1 MVDIAS
7 IRAAISN
14 FAASCQMLEK
24 SAFVPGPQG
33 GPPPGDPNAMPPG
46 GDPNAM
52 PPGAPPP
59 GDPNAMPPGGDP
71 NAMPP
76 PGDPNAMPP
85 GGDPNAMPPGG
96 APPAGGPPPGGMP
109 PELEQVLSEMGGG
122 MQEIAQTVEQQ
133 QATVEQLGSRQL
145 EIENKLQELSQL
157 LKGPAPFEGST
168 KGPKDVAAEAGAPAE
183 EGPVPAEEGPA
194 PQM

>member
-59 GDPNAMPPGGDP
+59 
-71 NAMPP
+71 
-76 PGDPNAMPP
+76 
-85 GGDPNAMPPGG
+85 GDPNAMPPGG

>member
-1 MVDIAS
+1 MIDIAS
-7 IRAAISN
+7 IRAAINN

-33 GPPPGDPNAMPPG
+33 GPPPG
-46 GDPNAM
+46 
-52 PPGAPPP
+52 
-59 GDPNAMPPGGDP
+59 AMPPGGDP

-76 PGDPNAMPP
+76 PPPGGDPNAMPPGAMPPGDPNAMPPPGAMPP

-96 APPAGGPPPGGMP
+96 APPPPAGGMP
-109 PELEQVLSEMGGG
+109 PELEQVLSDMGGG

-145 EIENKLQELSQL
+145 EIENKLQELQSL
-157 LKGPAPFEGST
+157 LKGPAPFEGSS
-168 KGPKDVAAEAGAPAE
+168 KGPAEAEASPEA
-183 EGPVPAEEGPA
+183 GPPPEDSEL
-194 PQM
+194 